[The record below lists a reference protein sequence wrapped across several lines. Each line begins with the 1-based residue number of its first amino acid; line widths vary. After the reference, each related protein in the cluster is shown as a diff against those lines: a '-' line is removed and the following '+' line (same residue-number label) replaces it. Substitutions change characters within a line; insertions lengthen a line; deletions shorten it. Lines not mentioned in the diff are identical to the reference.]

1 MVLLEV
7 IFDMLVCVVSFLGNQ
22 LVWLFFMECVQM
34 IKEVQKVMDDKR
46 FDEVIQF
53 CGGSFEN
60 NWNIYKFFVY
70 QKFFKEKFNF
80 FLVILNVGVLV
91 VGMNV
96 VVCLVVWI
104 GIFQG
109 YMVYVVYDGFEG
121 LVKGQV

>member
-1 MVLLEV
+1 
-7 IFDMLVCVVSFLGNQ
+7 
-22 LVWLFFMECVQM
+22 M

-104 GIFQG
+104 GIFYG
-109 YMVYVVYDGFEG
+109 YIVYVVYDGFEG